1 MQRALMLASTLATF
15 LLTGLTACGGGEH
28 STASNPPPSVRD
40 PQLAYGLLIDSPAH
54 QHGSSYPGHRHV
66 EHAGRDCRS
75 LTDPAVQQVYR
86 DYMLAVARR
95 LNPDY
100 IGLAAETNLIRAV
113 APSLSTMQSCGPQTT
128 LQRICARLVPVD
140 R

>member
-1 MQRALMLASTLATF
+1 M
-15 LLTGLTACGGGEH
+15 
-28 STASNPPPSVRD
+28 
-40 PQLAYGLLIDSPAH
+40 
-54 QHGSSYPGHRHV
+54 